1 VQFGSAHASPA
12 RTFLHT
18 PKADIDVRARPPS
31 SLFVT
36 SIKPRLDLFP
46 YRANISPVAF
56 ATFATGAARSTRTSR
71 ASTYAP
77 VRVPTPFPFRVSISH
92 SNDTTAPFRTV
103 FGTVSEIILQNTV
116 VVAFPR
122 ASHIASRAWTSTNV
136 SVLPI
141 LATRVTVPV
150 ALSPVSRASALVD
163 ARVARLGAAPPSPSP
178 PPSLSPVAVPS
189 SAVDPR
195 VAPCPDVRLARTGVA
210 RASEEPSAAAA
221 RVPRAVF
228 RDFPPLAPRMLPSL
242 DAEDRGGGFPSSVIA
257 RDARDVDAR
266 ACDDATARPSIDRS
280 IVARALSGFVF

>member
-1 VQFGSAHASPA
+1 MCTPSPKVAPTGVPGVSPASPP
-12 RTFLHT
+12 RSSGRSSFTFT
-18 PKADIDVRARPPS
+18 APRAPRPLVGVLGVFRS
-31 SLFVT
+31 STASPIAT
-36 SIKPRLDLFP
+36 SPPELPAPR
-46 YRANISPVAF
+46 RAAF
-56 ATFATGAARSTRTSR
+56 
-71 ASTYAP
+71 
-77 VRVPTPFPFRVSISH
+77 PFPGV
-92 SNDTTAPFRTV
+92 
-103 FGTVSEIILQNTV
+103 
-116 VVAFPR
+116 
-122 ASHIASRAWTSTNV
+122 
-136 SVLPI
+136 
-141 LATRVTVPV
+141 
-150 ALSPVSRASALVD
+150 VD
-163 ARVARLGAAPPSPSP
+163 ARVARLGAVPPSPSP

-195 VAPCPDVRLARTGVA
+195 EAPCPDVRLARTGVA